1 MTQQR
6 GAALICALVG
16 AAALAVLRP
25 GTADAACSGRI
36 RSADVTPTIGYDGF
50 APVEAST
57 INDVRIDNTGSDDCA
72 YWLAF
77 YRNPTAP
84 ARLGGQI
91 VYELRSLA
99 GLELLTNR
107 PPTVAPDRF
116 LATGVVRGGQT
127 DRVEYQW
134 RLLRGQVVP
143 AGTYTDTV
151 DLRLFEAGTNT
162 LLDTRALAL
171 TAAVDAS
178 VSINLAGANVSSPHS
193 YTMDFGVLETG
204 ETKSVQ
210 IQVRSNQRFR
220 LDVTSAHG
228 GRMQL
233 TPPSGSWWV
242 DYLATLDGRT
252 LQFPDSLGPF
262 DATTV
267 NGANLQFQVTIGEV
281 ADKRAGTYRDEVTIS
296 IVPAT

>member
-1 MTQQR
+1 MSRRQ
-6 GAALICALVG
+6 GAIPIRVLAG
-16 AAALAVLRP
+16 AAALTLIGPA
-25 GTADAACSGRI
+25 TSAAACSGRI
-36 RSADVTPTIGYDGF
+36 RSADVTPTIRYDGF
-50 APVEAST
+50 APTETST

-116 LATGVVRGGQT
+116 LATGVVRDGQT
-127 DRVEYQW
+127 SRVEYQW

-143 AGTYTDTV
+143 AGTYADTV
-151 DLRLFEAGTNT
+151 DLRLFDAGTNA
-162 LLDTRALAL
+162 LLDTRTLTL
-171 TAAVDAS
+171 TAAVEAS
-178 VSINLAGANVSSPHS
+178 VSINLAGANVSSPHN
-193 YTMDFGVLETG
+193 YTMDFGSLETG

-220 LDVTSAHG
+220 LDVASTHG

-242 DYLATLDGRT
+242 DYLAALDGRT
-252 LQFPDSLGPF
+252 LHFPDSLGPF

-267 NGANLQFQVTIGEV
+267 NGANLQFQVTIGDV
-281 ADKRAGTYRDEVTIS
+281 TGKRAGTYRDEVTIS